1 MSTWQMLEYLFDQ
14 IPYMATIMVDKE
26 GKVVFI
32 NKTYLRILKM
42 SKKEVIGKHIGTITP
57 RSRTLVVLKT
67 GRAEVGYNWIVNDQ
81 HLIATSLPVY
91 ENNEI
96 IGSFAYS
103 IFLNIYEA
111 KNLVE
116 DLLSE
121 LNMYKSQVNCLLRSK
136 YDFDDIIGED
146 QRLKDLKFLAA
157 QIAHHKNTTVLIS
170 GESGTGKELFAH
182 AIHNSSCR
190 SPFPFVRVNCAAIPE
205 NLLEAELF
213 GYEKGAYTGANK
225 EGKLGKFELAN
236 GGTIFL
242 DEIGEMPL
250 SMQSKLLV
258 VLQEQIIE
266 RLGGVQPIKVDV
278 RVIAATNR
286 ELSQMVQEG
295 TFREDLFY
303 RLNVFNINIPAL
315 RNHKR
320 DIPILVNHFID
331 KLNARLNTHISGISK
346 DGLDYLCQYH
356 WPGNIRELENVLER
370 ALILADMEKSR
381 QLGRKHFNLSDY
393 DRPEL
398 LSDGKPGE
406 SLKAMI
412 EEYEKTALLKTLEK
426 TDFDKKRTAAY
437 LNIDLSSLY
446 RKMRKHKIL
455 S

>member
-1 MSTWQMLEYLFDQ
+1 
-14 IPYMATIMVDKE
+14 
-26 GKVVFI
+26 
-32 NKTYLRILKM
+32 
-42 SKKEVIGKHIGTITP
+42 
-57 RSRTLVVLKT
+57 
-67 GRAEVGYNWIVNDQ
+67 
-81 HLIATSLPVY
+81 
-91 ENNEI
+91 
-96 IGSFAYS
+96 
-103 IFLNIYEA
+103 
-111 KNLVE
+111 
-116 DLLSE
+116 
-121 LNMYKSQVNCLLRSK
+121 
-136 YDFDDIIGED
+136 
-146 QRLKDLKFLAA
+146 
-157 QIAHHKNTTVLIS
+157 
-170 GESGTGKELFAH
+170 
-182 AIHNSSCR
+182 
-190 SPFPFVRVNCAAIPE
+190 
-205 NLLEAELF
+205 
-213 GYEKGAYTGANK
+213 
-225 EGKLGKFELAN
+225 LGKFELAN

-331 KLNARLNTHISGISK
+331 KLNSRLNTHISGISK

>member
-1 MSTWQMLEYLFDQ
+1 L
-14 IPYMATIMVDKE
+14 
-26 GKVVFI
+26 
-32 NKTYLRILKM
+32 
-42 SKKEVIGKHIGTITP
+42 
-57 RSRTLVVLKT
+57 
-67 GRAEVGYNWIVNDQ
+67 NWP
-81 HLIATSLPVY
+81 T
-91 ENNEI
+91 
-96 IGSFAYS
+96 
-103 IFLNIYEA
+103 
-111 KNLVE
+111 
-116 DLLSE
+116 
-121 LNMYKSQVNCLLRSK
+121 
-136 YDFDDIIGED
+136 
-146 QRLKDLKFLAA
+146 
-157 QIAHHKNTTVLIS
+157 
-170 GESGTGKELFAH
+170 
-182 AIHNSSCR
+182 
-190 SPFPFVRVNCAAIPE
+190 
-205 NLLEAELF
+205 
-213 GYEKGAYTGANK
+213 
-225 EGKLGKFELAN
+225 

-331 KLNARLNTHISGISK
+331 KLNSRLNTHISGISK

>member
-1 MSTWQMLEYLFDQ
+1 
-14 IPYMATIMVDKE
+14 
-26 GKVVFI
+26 
-32 NKTYLRILKM
+32 
-42 SKKEVIGKHIGTITP
+42 
-57 RSRTLVVLKT
+57 
-67 GRAEVGYNWIVNDQ
+67 
-81 HLIATSLPVY
+81 
-91 ENNEI
+91 
-96 IGSFAYS
+96 
-103 IFLNIYEA
+103 
-111 KNLVE
+111 
-116 DLLSE
+116 
-121 LNMYKSQVNCLLRSK
+121 
-136 YDFDDIIGED
+136 
-146 QRLKDLKFLAA
+146 
-157 QIAHHKNTTVLIS
+157 
-170 GESGTGKELFAH
+170 
-182 AIHNSSCR
+182 
-190 SPFPFVRVNCAAIPE
+190 
-205 NLLEAELF
+205 
-213 GYEKGAYTGANK
+213 
-225 EGKLGKFELAN
+225 
-236 GGTIFL
+236 
-242 DEIGEMPL
+242 
-250 SMQSKLLV
+250 
-258 VLQEQIIE
+258 
-266 RLGGVQPIKVDV
+266 
-278 RVIAATNR
+278 
-286 ELSQMVQEG
+286 MVQEG

-331 KLNARLNTHISGISK
+331 KLNSRLNTHISGISK

>member
-1 MSTWQMLEYLFDQ
+1 
-14 IPYMATIMVDKE
+14 MALKLLYEE
-26 GKVVFI
+26 GKVIFI
-32 NKTYLRILKM
+32 NKTYLRILKL
-42 SKKEVIGKHIGTITP
+42 SKKEVIGKHVGTITP